1 MTSSAPQPCENP
13 LLIEPTT
20 GQVAGPA
27 TGPVKGPGL
36 WSANFRLYFT
46 ARSVAML
53 GDSMLPVAMAAGLL
67 QYGYGAGAIGLV
79 MASYMGCFAG
89 LVIFGG
95 VIADRFN
102 ARLLMIGADLVRLGM
117 MALLAGLFFADHV
130 VLWQV
135 CAITAVNGVAAAMFQ
150 PGVAST
156 VPRVATDVQGANGV
170 VRTAESMMALA
181 GPAVAGLLVAFASA
195 GGVIAVDAVTFGVSA
210 VCVFLLRLPPVA
222 HETTGPKTSTFRADL
237 VEGWREFR
245 GRTWMWT
252 VIVIWMVF
260 MVTVMGPVTPLTAG
274 EILPA
279 HGPKAYGLVNSCLGA
294 GTALGALLAMRFRSH
309 FPLRAG
315 ATALFGSALYPASV
329 GLHLPVPA
337 ICGCIFVAGAAWAYW
352 GVNWATSV
360 QTQVPGEILNRIH
373 AYEVAGSV
381 AMLPV
386 GQALSG
392 PASSAFGAR
401 HVLLAGSV
409 VSLVVCV
416 SLLSVPAIRNLRRVA
431 QPAGKTG

>member
-1 MTSSAPQPCENP
+1 MGRSA
-13 LLIEPTT
+13 TT
-20 GQVAGPA
+20 PPPA
-27 TGPVKGPGL
+27 PPKRGGL

-46 ARSVAML
+46 ARSIAML

-79 MASYMGCFAG
+79 MASFMGCFAG

-102 ARLLMIGADLVRLGM
+102 ARLLMIGADVVRLGM
-117 MALLAGLFFADHV
+117 MSLLAALFFADHV

-135 CAITAVNGVAAAMFQ
+135 CAISAVNGVAAAMFQ

-156 VPRVATDVQGANGV
+156 VPRVASDVQGANGV

-181 GPAVAGLLVAFASA
+181 GPALAGLLVAFASP
-195 GGVIAVDAVTFGVSA
+195 GGVITANAATFGVSA
-210 VCVFLLRLPPVA
+210 VCLFLLRLPPVA
-222 HETTGPKTSTFRADL
+222 HEGAGPRASTFRADL
-237 VEGWREFR
+237 VEGWREFS
-245 GRTWMWT
+245 GRPWMWS

-260 MVTVMGPVTPLTAG
+260 MVTVMGPVTPLSAG

-279 HGPKAYGLVNSCLGA
+279 HGPKAYGLVSSCLGA
-294 GTALGALLAMRFRSH
+294 GTALGALLAMRFRSRY
-309 FPLRAG
+309 PLRAG
-315 ATALFGSALYPASV
+315 AAALFGSALYPASV
-329 GLHLPVPA
+329 GAHLPIPA
-337 ICGCIFVAGAAWAYW
+337 ICGCIFVAGASWAYW

-381 AMLPV
+381 AMMPV

-392 PASSAFGAR
+392 PAASAFGAR
-401 HVLLAGSV
+401 HVLLAGGVMSV
-409 VSLVVCV
+409 LVCV
-416 SLLSVPAIRNLRRVA
+416 TLLSVPAIRNLRRVA
-431 QPAGKTG
+431 VPAEKTG